1 MSMSIRLRLALW
13 FSTVMA
19 IALTAFGVGALW
31 LHTRWAAA
39 QFDSEL
45 NNLGEALGQ
54 VMQEELG
61 ESGNLLRA
69 VRETRNSIDVADRA
83 TAILDVNGK
92 PMAAHW
98 HGFDADGV
106 FAPHDRLQ
114 HQLIT
119 TIGASGNMWRVLQRP
134 ERSPAGDYTI
144 VVAGPLERIARQRVL
159 LSRVLLV
166 AGSLMILVTAA
177 VSWWV
182 ASSAIRP
189 VSTMASEAAAI
200 SAKSPDWRLNAPSDT
215 DELGQLARAFNDL
228 LARLGAASRTQR
240 QFMADASHELRTPV
254 SVIQTATEVTL
265 NQPRRREAEYREAL
279 TIISEQ
285 SARLSRLVQDMFVL
299 ARADAGGYHVPM
311 RGLYVDEVVEEAVR
325 AVAVVAA
332 AKGLGLTWEIQ
343 PDVAI
348 DGDDGL
354 LHRMMTNLL
363 DNAVQH
369 TPTGGSVNV
378 VLTADTAT
386 VTITVADTGPGIQ
399 EADRDRAFDRFV
411 RLDPARSAESG
422 GGLGLPIARWIAEQ
436 HHGTLSLEPSL
447 RGCVFVVRLPLP
459 RSATLHHG
467 QAEPEHGDRGSDA
480 KMNLT

>member
-166 AGSLMILVTAA
+166 AGSLMILITAA

-200 SAKSPDWRLNAPSDT
+200 SVKSPDWRLNPPSDT

-332 AKGLGLTWEIQ
+332 AKGLGLTW
-343 PDVAI
+343 
-348 DGDDGL
+348 
-354 LHRMMTNLL
+354 
-363 DNAVQH
+363 
-369 TPTGGSVNV
+369 
-378 VLTADTAT
+378 
-386 VTITVADTGPGIQ
+386 
-399 EADRDRAFDRFV
+399 
-411 RLDPARSAESG
+411 
-422 GGLGLPIARWIAEQ
+422 
-436 HHGTLSLEPSL
+436 
-447 RGCVFVVRLPLP
+447 
-459 RSATLHHG
+459 
-467 QAEPEHGDRGSDA
+467 
-480 KMNLT
+480 

>member
-1 MSMSIRLRLALW
+1 
-13 FSTVMA
+13 
-19 IALTAFGVGALW
+19 
-31 LHTRWAAA
+31 
-39 QFDSEL
+39 
-45 NNLGEALGQ
+45 
-54 VMQEELG
+54 
-61 ESGNLLRA
+61 
-69 VRETRNSIDVADRA
+69 
-83 TAILDVNGK
+83 
-92 PMAAHW
+92 
-98 HGFDADGV
+98 V
-106 FAPHDRLQ
+106 FAPHDRLP

-119 TIGASGNMWRVLQRP
+119 TTGPRGNLWRVLQRP
-134 ERSPAGDYTI
+134 ERSPAGNYTI
-144 VVAGPLERIARQRVL
+144 VVAGPLERIAGQRVL
-159 LSRVLLV
+159 LSQVLLV
-166 AGSLMILVTAA
+166 AGSIMILITAA

-200 SAKSPDWRLNAPSDT
+200 SVKSPDWRLNPPSDT

-228 LARLGAASRTQR
+228 LARLGAASKTQR

-265 NQPRRREAEYREAL
+265 KQPKRREAEYREAL

-325 AVAVVAA
+325 AVAVVTA
-332 AKGLGLTWEIQ
+332 AKGLNLTWEVQ
-343 PDVAI
+343 PNVAI
-348 DGDDGL
+348 HGDDGL

-369 TPTGGSVNV
+369 TPTGGSVHV
-378 VLTADTAT
+378 ALSADAAT
-386 VTITVADTGPGIQ
+386 VTITVADTGPGIPD
-399 EADRDRAFDRFV
+399 ADRDRAFDRFV

-436 HHGTLSLEPSL
+436 HHGTLSLDPSP
-447 RGCVFVVRLPLP
+447 RGCVFVVRLPLRP
-459 RSATLHHG
+459 SATLQRG
-467 QAEPEHGDRGSDA
+467 AAEAEHGDRGSDA
-480 KMNLT
+480 KMNVT